1 MDPYARIKE
10 IKDDET
16 KDIDDRVWT
25 PEKIKE
31 DIIDNKKKEEIIFNK
46 ISKLKYKWSNFI
58 KSLSI

>member
-25 PEKIKE
+25 SEKIKEDKE
-31 DIIDNKKKEEIIFNK
+31 DIIDNKKKE
-46 ISKLKYKWSNFI
+46 
-58 KSLSI
+58 